1 MSCTFKGVTLT
12 WEMWKQACRTGG
24 YTRLPNTLDYMF
36 CATVKRLRVNDREEV
51 RPTACIIGRRRYK
64 REVVDVDWKE
74 FAEIIVNSE
83 GGVRIR

>member
-1 MSCTFKGVTLT
+1 
-12 WEMWKQACRTGG
+12 
-24 YTRLPNTLDYMF
+24 MF
-36 CATVKRLRVNDREEV
+36 LATVKRLRVNDREEV
-51 RPTACIIGRRRYK
+51 RPTAYIIGRRRYK